1 MDVVYWFYNKES
13 IKELKILIAD
23 DEELVRTYFSLI
35 LKDVKKELLFASSRK
50 EAVELYLANKD
61 IDLIL
66 MDIKMPEMDG
76 LEATRKIR
84 EINKDVQIFIES
96 AYVEIGEKESAIE
109 CGANYFVEKP
119 IDKNKLL
126 SIITDVFLS

>member
-1 MDVVYWFYNKES
+1 MNVFYSTYNNFGSSK
-13 IKELKILIAD
+13 KLKILIAD
-23 DEELVRTYFSLI
+23 DDKLVRTYLNLV
-35 LKDVKKELLFASSRK
+35 LKDVGKEFLFAKSGA
-50 EAVELYLANKD
+50 EAVDKYLEHSD

-66 MDIKMPEMDG
+66 MDIRMPKMDG

-96 AYVEIGEKESAIE
+96 AYTEIGEKEQAFE

-126 SIITDVFLS
+126 SVIFNRF